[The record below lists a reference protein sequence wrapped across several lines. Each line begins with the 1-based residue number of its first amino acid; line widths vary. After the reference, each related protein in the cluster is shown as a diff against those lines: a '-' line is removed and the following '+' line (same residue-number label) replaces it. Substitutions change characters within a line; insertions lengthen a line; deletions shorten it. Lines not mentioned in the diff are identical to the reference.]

1 MVQES
6 FVSVG
11 NDKMYMNDADMGYV
25 EESFSSTEQV
35 ARVDGLLGSWI
46 FVGGV
51 GFAALVLG
59 VLVGFLAAKRKIKK
73 GMDLY
78 ED

>member
-1 MVQES
+1 MIQES
-6 FVSVG
+6 FVL
-11 NDKMYMNDADMGYV
+11 NDADMGYTG
-25 EESFSSTEQV
+25 ESFSSTEQV
-35 ARVDGLLGSWI
+35 TNNVDGLLSSWA

-51 GFAALVLG
+51 GFVALVLG